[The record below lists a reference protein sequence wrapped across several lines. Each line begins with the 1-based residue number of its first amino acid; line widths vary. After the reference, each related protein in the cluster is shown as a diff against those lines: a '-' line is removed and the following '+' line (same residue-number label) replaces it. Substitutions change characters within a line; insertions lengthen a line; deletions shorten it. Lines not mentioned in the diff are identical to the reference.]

1 MDEKRLLNLKQQID
15 DAKMEVSQ
23 LKGRRANLLDQLQ
36 EQWGCK
42 TAKEA
47 EAKLKKMQ
55 QETKELEQRL
65 QTGIAELEDKY
76 EFE

>member
-1 MDEKRLLNLKQQID
+1 MDEKRLLDLKQQID

-23 LKGRRANLLDQLQ
+23 LKGRRANLMEQLQ

-42 TAKEA
+42 TVREA
-47 EAKLKKMQ
+47 EARLKKMRE
-55 QETKELEQRL
+55 ETGELEERL
-65 QTGIAELEDKY
+65 KTGIAQLEDAY